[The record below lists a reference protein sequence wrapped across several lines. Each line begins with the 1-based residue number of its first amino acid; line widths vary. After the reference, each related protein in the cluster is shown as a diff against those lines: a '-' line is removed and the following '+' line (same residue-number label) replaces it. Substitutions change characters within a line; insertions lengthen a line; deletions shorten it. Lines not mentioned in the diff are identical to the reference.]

1 MKGLYLTVLYLTLL
15 GMNRPQMHRRTRR
28 RHPHHRSLPER
39 GWIQFLLLRV
49 LHERQM
55 HGYQLIE
62 SMETRG
68 YVQSGR
74 FETGSIY
81 TILNR
86 MDKTGLLSSVK
97 STGETSRIRRIY
109 SVTEAGEEALKR
121 GLEGVIQRKTIM
133 DELTEYYHQQFGD
146 GSIPEKE

>member
-1 MKGLYLTVLYLTLL
+1 
-15 GMNRPQMHRRTRR
+15 
-28 RHPHHRSLPER
+28 
-39 GWIQFLLLRV
+39 
-49 LHERQM
+49 M

-86 MDKTGLLSSVK
+86 MEKRGLLSSVK
-97 STGETSRIRRIY
+97 SVGETGRIRRIY
-109 SVTEAGEEALKR
+109 SLTEVGEEALKR
-121 GLEGVIQRKTIM
+121 GLEGVIQRKAIM
-133 DELTEYYHQQFGD
+133 DDLTEYYRQQFGD

>member
-1 MKGLYLTVLYLTLL
+1 MEGLYLTVLYLTLL
-15 GMNRPQMHRRTRR
+15 GMNHPQMQHRMRR
-28 RHPHHRSLPER
+28 RHRHPRTLPER

-49 LHERQM
+49 LHERPM

-62 SMETRG
+62 SMEARG

-74 FETGSIY
+74 FETGSVY

-86 MDKTGLLSSVK
+86 MEKRGLLSSVK
-97 STGETSRIRRIY
+97 SAGETGRIRRTY
-109 SVTEAGEEALKR
+109 SLTEVGEEALKR
-121 GLEGVIQRKTIM
+121 GLEGVIQRKAIM
-133 DELTEYYHQQFGD
+133 DELTEYYYQKFGD